1 LSFLFTVKTNPDP
14 PLTMNIPADL
24 RYAKTHE
31 WIRVE
36 GETVTVGI
44 TDHAQAELTD
54 IVYAEP
60 PKVGAAVTAGGTAA
74 VVESVKAAS
83 DIYSPLTGTVT
94 EVNGELSS
102 NPALLNTD
110 PFGQGWIY
118 RMTASSPAEIETL
131 LTPEAYSAQI
141 AR

>member
-1 LSFLFTVKTNPDP
+1 
-14 PLTMNIPADL
+14 MNVPADL

-36 GETVTVGI
+36 GDTVTVGI

-60 PKVGAAVTAGGTAA
+60 PKVGADVKAGATAA

-83 DIYSPLTGTVT
+83 DIYSPLSGTVT
-94 EVNGELSS
+94 GVNEELSG

-118 RMTASSPAEIETL
+118 RMKASNPSEIDAL
-131 LTPEAYSAQI
+131 LTPESYSAQI
-141 AR
+141 GQ

>member
-1 LSFLFTVKTNPDP
+1 
-14 PLTMNIPADL
+14 MNVPTDL

-31 WIRVE
+31 WIRHE
-36 GETVTVGI
+36 HDTITVGI

-60 PKVGAAVTAGGTAA
+60 PKVGAELKAGATAA

-83 DIYSPLTGTVT
+83 DIYSPLSGVVT
-94 EVNGELSS
+94 EVNEALAS

-118 RMTASSPAEIETL
+118 RMKASNIAEIEAL
-131 LTPEAYSAQI
+131 LTPDAYSAQI
-141 AR
+141 GQ

>member
-1 LSFLFTVKTNPDP
+1 
-14 PLTMNIPADL
+14 MNVPADL

-31 WIRVE
+31 WIRQE
-36 GETVTVGI
+36 NDIITIGI

-60 PKVGAAVTAGGTAA
+60 PKVGVEVKAGATAA

-83 DIYSPLTGTVT
+83 DIYSPLSGIVT
-94 EVNGELSS
+94 EVNDALTS

-110 PFGQGWIY
+110 PFGQGWIFKLK
-118 RMTASSPAEIETL
+118 ASNPAEIDAL
-131 LTPEAYSAQI
+131 LTPEAYTAQI
-141 AR
+141 GQ

>member
-1 LSFLFTVKTNPDP
+1 
-14 PLTMNIPADL
+14 MNVPADL

-31 WIRVE
+31 WIQVE
-36 GETVTVGI
+36 GDTVTVGI

-60 PKVGAAVTAGGTAA
+60 PKVGAEVKAGATAA

-83 DIYSPLTGTVT
+83 DIYSPLSGTVT
-94 EVNGELSS
+94 EVNADLSG

-118 RMTASSPAEIETL
+118 KMKASAPAEIEAL
-131 LTPEAYSAQI
+131 LTPEAYTAQI
-141 AR
+141 S

>member
-1 LSFLFTVKTNPDP
+1 
-14 PLTMNIPADL
+14 MNVPADL

-36 GETVTVGI
+36 GDTVTVGI

-60 PKVGAAVTAGGTAA
+60 PKVGAEVKAGATAA

-83 DIYSPLTGTVT
+83 DIYSPLSGTVT
-94 EVNGELSS
+94 EVNEELSG

-118 RMTASSPAEIETL
+118 RMKSSDAEEISSL

-141 AR
+141 GQ

>member
-1 LSFLFTVKTNPDP
+1 
-14 PLTMNIPADL
+14 MNVPTDL

-31 WIRVE
+31 WIRRE

-44 TDHAQAELTD
+44 TDHAQEELTD
-54 IVYAEP
+54 IVYVEP
-60 PKVGAAVTAGGTAA
+60 PKVGAGVKATVTAA

-83 DIYSPLTGTVT
+83 DIYSPISGIVT
-94 EVNGELSS
+94 EVNEELSS

-118 RMTASSPAEIETL
+118 KLRPSDTTEIETL
-131 LTPEAYSAQI
+131 LSPEAYSAQI
-141 AR
+141 AQ

>member
-1 LSFLFTVKTNPDP
+1 
-14 PLTMNIPADL
+14 MNVPADL

-31 WIRVE
+31 WIRTE
-36 GETVTVGI
+36 GDPITVGI

-60 PKVGAAVTAGGTAA
+60 PKVGAEVKAGATAA

-83 DIYSPLTGTVT
+83 DIYSPLSGTVT
-94 EVNGELSS
+94 EVNAELAA

-118 RMTASSPAEIETL
+118 KMKASNAAEVEAL
-131 LTPEAYSAQI
+131 LTPEAYITQI
-141 AR
+141 S

>member
-1 LSFLFTVKTNPDP
+1 
-14 PLTMNIPADL
+14 MNVPADL

-36 GETVTVGI
+36 GDTVTVGI

-60 PKVGAAVTAGGTAA
+60 PKVGAEVKAGATAA

-83 DIYSPLTGTVT
+83 DIYSPLSGTVT
-94 EVNGELSS
+94 EVNAELSA

-118 RMTASSPAEIETL
+118 TMKASSPAEAEAL
-131 LTPEAYSAQI
+131 LTPEAYTAQI
-141 AR
+141 S

>member
-1 LSFLFTVKTNPDP
+1 
-14 PLTMNIPADL
+14 MNVPADL

-31 WIRVE
+31 WIRIE
-36 GETVTVGI
+36 GDTVTVGI

-60 PKVGAAVTAGGTAA
+60 PKVGSEVKAGLTAA

-83 DIYSPLTGTVT
+83 DIYSPLSGTVT
-94 EVNGELSS
+94 EVNAELSA

-110 PFGQGWIY
+110 PFGQGWIWK
-118 RMTASSPAEIETL
+118 MKASLPAEADTL
-131 LTPEAYSAQI
+131 LSPEAYTAQI
-141 AR
+141 S

>member
-1 LSFLFTVKTNPDP
+1 
-14 PLTMNIPADL
+14 MNVPTDL

-31 WIRVE
+31 WIRID
-36 GETVTVGI
+36 GESVTVGI

-60 PKVGAAVTAGGTAA
+60 PKVGTEVKAGTTAA

-83 DIYSPLTGTVT
+83 DIYSPISGTVT
-94 EVNGELSS
+94 EVNERLSS

-118 RMTASSPAEIETL
+118 RIKPSATAEIEAL
-131 LTPEAYSAQI
+131 LSPEAYSALI

>member
-1 LSFLFTVKTNPDP
+1 
-14 PLTMNIPADL
+14 MNVPADL

-31 WIRVE
+31 WIRLE
-36 GETVTVGI
+36 GDTATVGI

-60 PKVGAAVTAGGTAA
+60 PKVGAGVTAGATAA

-83 DIYSPLTGTVT
+83 DIYSPLSGTVT
-94 EVNGELSS
+94 EVNSELSA

-118 RMTASSPAEIETL
+118 RMKVSAPAEIDTL

-141 AR
+141 S

>member
-1 LSFLFTVKTNPDP
+1 
-14 PLTMNIPADL
+14 MNVPADL

-31 WIRVE
+31 WIRIE
-36 GETVTVGI
+36 GDTVTVGI

-60 PKVGAAVTAGGTAA
+60 PKVGAEVKAGATAA

-83 DIYSPLTGTVT
+83 DIYSPLSGTVT
-94 EVNGELSS
+94 EVNAELSA

-110 PFGQGWIY
+110 PFGQGWIWK
-118 RMTASSPAEIETL
+118 MKASSPAEAAAL
-131 LTPEAYSAQI
+131 LSPEAYTAQI
-141 AR
+141 S

>member
-1 LSFLFTVKTNPDP
+1 
-14 PLTMNIPADL
+14 MNVPADL

-36 GETVTVGI
+36 GDTITVGI

-60 PKVGAAVTAGGTAA
+60 PKIGAEVKAGATAA

-83 DIYSPLTGTVT
+83 DIYSPLSGTVT
-94 EVNGELSS
+94 EVNAELSA

-118 RMTASSPAEIETL
+118 RMKASNSAEVETL
-131 LTPEAYSAQI
+131 LTPEAYTAQI
-141 AR
+141 S

>member
-1 LSFLFTVKTNPDP
+1 
-14 PLTMNIPADL
+14 MNVPSDL

-36 GETVTVGI
+36 GDVVTVGI
-44 TDHAQAELTD
+44 TDHAQNELTD

-60 PKVGAAVTAGGTAA
+60 PKVGAEVKAGATAA

-83 DIYSPLTGTVT
+83 DIYSPLSGTVT
-94 EVNGELSS
+94 EVNAELSG

-118 RMTASSPAEIETL
+118 KMKSSDSAEINAL

-141 AR
+141 GQ